1 MNSFPN
7 FNPRHGFIWLGFV
20 LLTAG
25 CGQEIADEVH
35 EQVVHEALETKT
47 PSTDKFWVL
56 RELYGREVQDIQGNS
71 LPELQFDAAGGR
83 FVGSTGCNHIHGN
96 LVHKAAGIIAFEGT
110 AQSLRACADM
120 GLEDGFKRV
129 LSETRYFKEKEMEL
143 TFLNQENT
151 VIARFAGRQLD
162 EKP

>member
-7 FNPRHGFIWLGFV
+7 FNARHAFIWLGFF

-25 CGQEIADEVH
+25 CGQEVANELP
-35 EQVVHEALETKT
+35 EEGKQEGLSTKT
-47 PSTDKFWVL
+47 PSTGKLWVL

-71 LPELQFDAAGGR
+71 LPELQFDAVGGR

-96 LVHKAAGIIAFEGT
+96 LVQKASGIIAFEGT

-120 GLEDGFKRV
+120 GLEDGFKQV
-129 LSETRYFKEKEMEL
+129 LSETRYFTEKEMEL
-143 TFLNQENT
+143 TFLDQENT
-151 VIARFAGRQLD
+151 VIARFSGRLLD
-162 EKP
+162 EKH